1 MSGHY
6 SYNSLYLRRVMVAGL
21 TLGLVT
27 IMVGLFIE
35 LTLTS
40 KKSTIDNSVQKLI
53 EPLNPLL
60 DLKTVEK
67 LENYPLVTKEAIRSA
82 IVPKNVNGVGEVVP
96 NETTPAGA
104 TPAPVVA
111 QPTPSPE
118 VAPEPVIQE
127 LSPAENANPD
137 AVL

>member
-1 MSGHY
+1 MSSHY
-6 SYNSLYLRRVMVAGL
+6 SYGYLLRQRVVVAGL

-27 IMVGLFIE
+27 IMTGLFIE

-40 KKSTIDNSVQKLI
+40 KKTTIDNSVQRLI

-67 LENYPLVTKEAIRSA
+67 LEAYPLVTKEAIRSA
-82 IVPKNVNGVGEVVP
+82 IVPRDVNGVGEIVP
-96 NETTPAGA
+96 NETSEAGA

-111 QPTPSPE
+111 VPSPSPE
-118 VAPEPVIQE
+118 PPPEPVVEE
-127 LSPAENANPD
+127 LPPDENANPD
-137 AVL
+137 TIL